1 MNCKNTAYP
10 VGYYYKIK
18 TFFINDNE
26 IVAIFSTPRNR
37 ETQDKR
43 DQLSKKQNTEQKTQK
58 KPFSTQKEQ
67 PFQKNESKTMSNK
80 QRLNFLYKKAI

>member
-43 DQLSKKQNTEQKTQK
+43 DQLSKKQNTEQKT
-58 KPFSTQKEQ
+58 
-67 PFQKNESKTMSNK
+67 
-80 QRLNFLYKKAI
+80 